1 MLSPFYIEVKVA
13 KKFRKERTKLK
24 NKQAYNACPHPQC
37 LEERHSQQLVGE
49 FEGDQ
54 ICLHRSCKFVFY
66 GLVSSAISIWI
77 ILFGQHLRHEVKSKK
92 KNK

>member
-1 MLSPFYIEVKVA
+1 MSTSPI
-13 KKFRKERTKLK
+13 
-24 NKQAYNACPHPQC
+24 

-66 GLVSSAISIWI
+66 CLVSSAISIRI
-77 ILFGQHLRHEVKSKK
+77 ILFGQHLRHEVESKK
-92 KNK
+92 KETKETLDQDRQPASQPASLA